1 MLLQRLLLNVIA
13 TFVTEMPLLRSLVAT
28 LVCLLFLL
36 LHVTIRPMR
45 HPGGRAAQTTFQASH
60 GRLGSLLMSCGG
72 CMCLDFIV
80 RSLPS
85 VTVSVRLLCQ
95 CVKVPS
101 VVMLLSLIPEHEDR
115 HVC

>member
-1 MLLQRLLLNVIA
+1 MYHDKAYWWEAVMLLQRLLLNVIA

-45 HPGGRAAQTTFQASH
+45 HPGGRAAQTTFQASDRRH
-60 GRLGSLLMSCGG
+60 GSLLMSYVG
-72 CMCLDFIV
+72 CTWLDFIV

-85 VTVSVRLLCQ
+85 GTVLPMCQ
-95 CVKVPS
+95 GVSMSRCSP
-101 VVMLLSLIPEHEDR
+101 L
-115 HVC
+115 